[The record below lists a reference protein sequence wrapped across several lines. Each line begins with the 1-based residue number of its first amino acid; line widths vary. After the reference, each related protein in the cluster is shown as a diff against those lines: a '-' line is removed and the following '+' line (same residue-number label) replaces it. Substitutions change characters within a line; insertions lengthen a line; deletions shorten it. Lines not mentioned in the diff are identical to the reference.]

1 MSKNI
6 FITYNPKSESEES
19 TALRLQTISNLYGL
33 NILLPYRIGTTG
45 LSLETKSRI
54 DKSYFVVSFCIER
67 LSKQQKEDLTF
78 AIQQKKAIIVLYDAN
93 KDVKINFKGVPNV
106 KEIHVDF
113 TKTDEALHNIADF
126 LRKKLVGSSVN
137 KVTRKKQDDESG
149 LGIALLS
156 IGLGLLAAW
165 TFSNE
170 KR

>member
-1 MSKNI
+1 M
-6 FITYNPKSESEES
+6 
-19 TALRLQTISNLYGL
+19 
-33 NILLPYRIGTTG
+33 
-45 LSLETKSRI
+45 
-54 DKSYFVVSFCIER
+54 
-67 LSKQQKEDLTF
+67 SKQQKEDLAF
-78 AIQQKKAIIVLYDAN
+78 AIQQKKPIIVLYDAN

-126 LRKKLVGSSVN
+126 LRKKLVGTSVN